1 MARYAARRTVITALV
16 AVATV
21 LSSATVARAQPSPA
35 EIEKQIDAAWVKVE
49 PLAEKHNA
57 TRIDLKAK
65 RQKAEALAKKIA
77 PLQVQIDVAMAKVGE
92 FAAQQYKGGNFSAL
106 NAVLTTGSPTTFANQ
121 LEILDVFARRSQ
133 ADIKA
138 VVDLREKYAAQK
150 APLDQLV
157 SQLTEDEA
165 RLAAQK
171 KQIDVEIAKLEK
183 MRLEAYGSGGGIG
196 ALRPAPCPVQ
206 YDGSPGTKAAK
217 FACAQIGKGYVFGT
231 EGPSTYDC
239 SGLTMKAWAA
249 AGVALPHNA
258 ARQHGTVDP
267 VGSRSELKV
276 GDLVFYYG
284 DLHHVGIY
292 VGGGYI
298 VDASKPG
305 VPVRMRTINAAPI
318 NSYGRPG

>member
-1 MARYAARRTVITALV
+1 VARYAARRAVITALV

-21 LSSATVARAQPSPA
+21 LSSGTVARAQPSPA
-35 EIEKQIDAAWVKVE
+35 EVEKQIDAAWVKLE

-57 TRIDLKAK
+57 TRLDLQAK
-65 RQKAEALAKKIA
+65 RKKAQALAKKIA
-77 PLQVQIDVAMAKVGE
+77 PLQLQIDLAMEKVGE
-92 FAAQQYKGGNFSAL
+92 FAAEQYKGGNFSAL
-106 NAVLTTGSPTTFANQ
+106 NAVLTTGSPTTFTNQ

-133 ADIKA
+133 ADIQA
-138 VVDLREKYAAQK
+138 VVDLRQRYAAQK
-150 APLDQLV
+150 EPLDQLV
-157 SQLTEDEA
+157 GQLTEEEA

-171 KQIDVEIAKLEK
+171 KQIDAEIAKLEK
-183 MRLEAYGSGGGIG
+183 MRLDAYGTGGGIG

-206 YDGSPGTKAAK
+206 YDGSAGTKAAK
-217 FACAQIGKGYVFGT
+217 FACAQIGKGYVFGS

-249 AGVALPHNA
+249 GGVSLPHNA
-258 ARQHGTVDP
+258 ARQRGTVP
-267 VGSRSELKV
+267 SVSKSNLKV
-276 GDLVFYYG
+276 GDLIFYYS

-305 VPVRMRTINAAPI
+305 VPVRMRTMNAAPI
-318 NSYGRPG
+318 HSYGRPG